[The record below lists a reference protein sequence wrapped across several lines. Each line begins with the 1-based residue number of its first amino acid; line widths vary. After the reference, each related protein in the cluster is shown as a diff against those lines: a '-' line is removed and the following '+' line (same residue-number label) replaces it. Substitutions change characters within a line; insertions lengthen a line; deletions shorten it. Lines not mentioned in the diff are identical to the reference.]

1 MFSVFL
7 ELVKKVGIFVIVGQ
21 TIQHFGISKKYERY
35 VKLVISI
42 MVVAQVVF
50 SFGIYVKQFQ
60 KQGLLVSGSEYQ
72 KEWEANMDK
81 VEEKMKDYNLMLTQR
96 MEEKVLDL
104 EKQTLY
110 EDNEKTEENYGI
122 HIEKIT
128 IP

>member
-1 MFSVFL
+1 MLSVFL

-50 SFGIYVKQFQ
+50 AFGIYVKQFQ
-60 KQGLLVSGSEYQ
+60 KQGILVSGSEYQ
-72 KEWEANMDK
+72 KEWEVNMDK

-110 EDNEKTEENYGI
+110 EDNEKKEEHYGI

>member
-1 MFSVFL
+1 MLSVFL

-21 TIQHFGISKKYERY
+21 TIQHFGIGKKYERY

-50 SFGIYVKQFQ
+50 AFGIYVKQFQ
-60 KQGLLVSGSEYQ
+60 KQGILVSGSEYQ
-72 KEWEANMDK
+72 KEWEVNMDK

-96 MEEKVLDL
+96 MEENVLDL

-110 EDNEKTEENYGI
+110 EENEKKEEHSGI

-128 IP
+128 LP

>member
-1 MFSVFL
+1 MLSVFL

-42 MVVAQVVF
+42 MVVSQIVF

-60 KQGLLVSGSEYQ
+60 KQGFFVSGNEYR
-72 KEWEANMDK
+72 KEWETNMDK
-81 VEEKMKDYNLMLTQR
+81 VEEKMKDFNMMITQR
-96 MEEKVLDL
+96 MEEEVLDL
-104 EKQTLY
+104 EEQTLY
-110 EDNEKTEENYGI
+110 EENVKKEESYGI
-122 HIEKIT
+122 HIEKII

>member
-1 MFSVFL
+1 MLSVFL

-42 MVVAQVVF
+42 MVVSQIVF

-60 KQGLLVSGSEYQ
+60 KQGFFVSGSEYR
-72 KEWEANMDK
+72 KEWEINMDK
-81 VEEKMKDYNLMLTQR
+81 VEEKMKDYNLMITQR
-96 MEEKVLDL
+96 MEEEVWDL
-104 EKQTLY
+104 EEQRLY
-110 EDNEKTEENYGI
+110 EENVKKEESYGI
-122 HIEKIT
+122 NVEKII

>member
-1 MFSVFL
+1 MLSVFL

-42 MVVAQVVF
+42 MVVSQIVF

-60 KQGLLVSGSEYQ
+60 KQGVFVSGSEYR
-72 KEWEANMDK
+72 KEWEINMDK
-81 VEEKMKDYNLMLTQR
+81 VEEKMKDYNLMITQR
-96 MEEKVLDL
+96 MEEEVWDL
-104 EKQTLY
+104 EEQRLY
-110 EDNEKTEENYGI
+110 EENVKKEESYGI
-122 HIEKIT
+122 NVEKII